1 MFDSYAVNRQ
11 TGAFIIIDPVTN
23 FTSAVGMIIG
33 EDEASKS
40 EAQRV
45 VRLSEYGVKVED
57 YDAVARFCEELV
69 KRTGLDII
77 CLKE

>member
-1 MFDSYAVNRQ
+1 
-11 TGAFIIIDPVTN
+11 
-23 FTSAVGMIIG
+23 MIIG

-40 EAQRV
+40 EGQRV